1 MFRVEPNEV
10 LLDFG
15 RIRIVATPIWIG
27 LEWERVRVGRN
38 ITCTSRVSVLV
49 LGLSMSVEI
58 YDRDDV
64 DGVTMGKAKA
74 AISGSLIAIAS
85 VDGTLQ

>member
-1 MFRVEPNEV
+1 
-10 LLDFG
+10 
-15 RIRIVATPIWIG
+15 
-27 LEWERVRVGRN
+27 
-38 ITCTSRVSVLV
+38 
-49 LGLSMSVEI
+49 MSVEI